1 MKNGGSE
8 HFERRHA
15 SQCVYP
21 RVHADTPQGKNY
33 FKYQFTVW
41 DSSLFQAK
49 HIMAD
54 EDSETPEEDYADM
67 PGLKEFSD
75 TDCDSETSEEEY
87 EPPKRTKRKRKGR
100 RSQRVRGKKKR
111 SPKKRNK
118 RRRPVARNTTYASK
132 RTCVDPDAVQDLF
145 ENQSCG
151 CPKECIKMLKQ
162 LQDDGALD
170 VVMQL
175 RKERFACK

>member
-1 MKNGGSE
+1 MEGASILNGGTRPNAYTPGCTQTPHRVRSILNIS
-8 HFERRHA
+8 
-15 SQCVYP
+15 SQC
-21 RVHADTPQGKNY
+21 G
-33 FKYQFTVW
+33 TV
-41 DSSLFQAK
+41 LYFQAK

-54 EDSETPEEDYADM
+54 EDCETPEEDYADM

>member
-1 MKNGGSE
+1 
-8 HFERRHA
+8 
-15 SQCVYP
+15 
-21 RVHADTPQGKNY
+21 
-33 FKYQFTVW
+33 
-41 DSSLFQAK
+41 
-49 HIMAD
+49 MAD

-145 ENQSCG
+145 DNKSCG
-151 CPKECIKMLKQ
+151 CPAGCIKMLKQ
-162 LQDDGALD
+162 LQNDGALD